1 MRAVLSSNPPSLI
14 QFSYATSLPHQHHDP
29 LLPQQFWNRLN
40 HQRSSSKT
48 KITMQPSCFSNSP
61 PMMKPIWEDS
71 WKDQCTLHIEIT
83 LNRICN
89 KYNIYNCFLGI
100 YKQRKWQMRKKERKK
115 KKKSLKE
122 KSLPNYEFKWKHDF
136 PTYPCVCIYIMQWMH
151 SVVQLKLY
159 FLPTNEQHEDI
170 SLHITYVLI
179 IKPTKKEEMNA
190 LHCMI
195 ISWLKNCYFMLTCLL
210 HNVHILHL
218 NAYQGLPANVASTNV
233 YAASLKQNIHQSCY
247 NSLDFFWTQNP

>member
-1 MRAVLSSNPPSLI
+1 MGSKGFAVMRAVLSSNPPSLI

-48 KITMQPSCFSNSP
+48 EITMQPSCFSNSP

-71 WKDQCTLHIEIT
+71 WKDHCTLHIEIT
-83 LNRICN
+83 LNKICS

-179 IKPTKKEEMNA
+179 IKANKEGRNECIA
-190 LHCMI
+190 LHDHQLIKKLLFYAYMFATQCAYLALEC
-195 ISWLKNCYFMLTCLL
+195 ISRTPSQC
-210 HNVHILHL
+210 
-218 NAYQGLPANVASTNV
+218 S
-233 YAASLKQNIHQSCY
+233 IHQCLCSFIKTKY
-247 NSLDFFWTQNP
+247 SSVML